1 MRGDEKAA
9 ALRMKTDLESI
20 VMDRRV
26 SSQREGLSSNDG
38 WLLAVAMRSFR
49 FRNEEAVMS

>member
-20 VMDRRV
+20 AKVMKVRGEDQLAGSQTVMD
-26 SSQREGLSSNDG
+26 
-38 WLLAVAMRSFR
+38 
-49 FRNEEAVMS
+49 